1 MSGVR
6 NFKKILSLALV
17 LLLLLCA
24 AACNGARE
32 EGDGLKIVVTV
43 FPEYDWVMQ
52 ILGDRAD
59 GAEVTLLLNNGTDI
73 HSYQPSVSDLV
84 KISECDIFIYVGGN
98 TESWVEDALKNVSNS
113 EMKVICLTEVLSDR
127 VVEDGH
133 EGEADHE
140 HDHESVIDEHI
151 WLSLRNAQRC
161 CEYIAD
167 QLAAIDP
174 ENADEYKKNTADYCG
189 LLSAL
194 DGEYRTAVE
203 SAKYNTLI
211 FADRFPFRYL
221 VDDYSIEYFAA
232 FSGCSTETD
241 ASFETVAFL
250 VDKLDE
256 SGVGSLIVIDG
267 SDGKLANTV
276 KANAASESVVIR
288 TLDSMQSVTASDIKN
303 GTTYLSVMKENL
315 ETLKKALN

>member
-1 MSGVR
+1 MI
-6 NFKKILSLALV
+6 KKIISVALV
-17 LLLLLCA
+17 AIMLVCA
-24 AACNGARE
+24 VSCDLEQSDR
-32 EGDGLKIVVTV
+32 DGLKIVVTI

-52 ILGDRAD
+52 ILGGRAD
-59 GAEVTLLLNNGTDI
+59 GAEVTLLLNNGTDV

-113 EMKVICLTEVLSDR
+113 EMKVICLTDVLSDR
-127 VVEDGH
+127 VVKDEH
-133 EGEADHE
+133 EGEADH
-140 HDHESVIDEHI
+140 DHENVIDEHI
-151 WLSLRNAQRC
+151 WLSLKNAQKC

-167 QLAAIDP
+167 QIAETDP
-174 ENADEYKKNTADYCG
+174 ENADEYTENVANYCN
-189 LLSAL
+189 LLSSL
-194 DGEYRTAVE
+194 DGEYKTAVE
-203 SAKYNTLI
+203 DAKFNTLI

-221 VDDYSIEYFAA
+221 VEDYSLEYYAA

-267 SDGKLANTV
+267 SDKKLANTV
-276 KANAASESVVIR
+276 KTNAASENVAIH

-315 ETLKKALN
+315 EVLKLALN